1 MFRQVQTHSKAERP
15 PEYHQPKRPVVG
27 AGGGMG
33 EDYRKYMF
41 VLNAISLFTMKSF
54 NPIPV
59 AVGNPKQL
67 SRRMT
72 SVPKLASQEWGG
84 CEE

>member
-1 MFRQVQTHSKAERP
+1 
-15 PEYHQPKRPVVG
+15 
-27 AGGGMG
+27 
-33 EDYRKYMF
+33 MF